1 MGNHRPMERHLI
13 LSNGAVKTTGGSLKL
28 AKGQLAFVDT
38 SATTPDGAKVVSS
51 FVGKPKKDK
60 VFELR
65 LGVSDDRI
73 ANRSRSNK
81 AMSTVPFSLAE
92 VKDLRVETPGVIK
105 QGLDEVIIG
114 WDGITPGSQ
123 FNFQTGDYPFQIA
136 LEVSGDPVGYMG
148 GGANSEIAVVR
159 VEIPDCDPT
168 DTCVTCNGCAAVD
181 CKAVTMEAVERLRR
195 KQVAGGLQLSELV
208 EITPIF
214 DCDTDVTATEI
225 DYVWYTLSVCD
236 TGTDNALSLVSAQY
250 NVPVERIGRVGSTST
265 YQMLLPE
272 TAGAPAAYS
281 QGIASFIKGC
291 ETCPDTYTA
300 TPNGVLYAFSIE
312 DDGAN
317 LISGA
322 FGSMVIPSITGY
334 VAGSLTKSGNDFGVG
349 YYTALFSTPLSE
361 GSKTTILNNQPTA
374 TIKLAGTVDS
384 LCSKSG
390 STTTAWVKGDTCS
403 AIEETYTII
412 LPDAECGASRL
423 TELQTAYPNHTI
435 TLQPSG
441 ISTRALTLTGT
452 SGTANINVND
462 VNYVATF
469 ATNLTTTA
477 TNFVTTNATALLAA
491 GVTVTALAGVL
502 TFKATDAKVAGITIT
517 NVTTD
522 LAGTLAAAVSIP
534 VDAACQAGYQ
544 TKVVS
549 NIVCDECDPIFK
561 DYYIT
566 EAPESFDG
574 RSWTKVADA
583 TTSPSGN
590 CKCGIRFKAIPFRIS
605 PEEALRGNINFLETS
620 AEIRVSAGYPEEIR
634 EGIGRIP
641 EGAIEGQYLSRK
653 QDRTM
658 LGGLLRNK
666 EAESIAYFLGEN
678 PNAAYIKKLLNGGL
692 SVIDNDFAQYVHYTL
707 TIASAK
713 NAGGFGNVSSS
724 DLSYSIWVEVGK
736 HAAVEAVLNN
746 LAANAGIEPV
756 KAY

>member
-13 LSNGAVKTTGGSLKL
+13 LSNGAVKTSGGSLKL

-92 VKDLRVETPGVIK
+92 VKDLRVETPGVLEQK
-105 QGLDEVIIG
+105 VDEVIIG

-123 FNFQTGDYPFQIA
+123 FDFKTGDYPFQIA

-148 GGANSEIAVVR
+148 GGTNTEIAVVR
-159 VEIPDCDPT
+159 VEIPDCDPLN
-168 DTCVTCNGCAAVD
+168 TCETCDGCAAVD
-181 CKAVTMEAVERLRR
+181 CKAVTMEAIERLRR
-195 KQVAGGLQLSELV
+195 KQVAGGLELQELV
-208 EITPIF
+208 EITPVF

-225 DYVWYTLSVCD
+225 DYVWYTLDVCD
-236 TGTDNALSLVSAQY
+236 TGSDNALSLVSAQY
-250 NVPVERIGRVGSTST
+250 NVPVERIARVGSTST
-265 YQMLLPE
+265 YQMLLPD
-272 TAGAPAAYS
+272 TAGAPADYS
-281 QGIASFIKGC
+281 QTIASFVKGC
-291 ETCPDTYTA
+291 QDCPSTYTA
-300 TPNGVLYAFSIE
+300 TPNGFLYVFTIE

-317 LISGA
+317 QQMAIT
-322 FGSMVIPSITGY
+322 SMPNY
-334 VAGSLTKSGNDFGVG
+334 VANTVTKSGNDYGVG
-349 YYTALFSTPLSE
+349 YYTALFSQKLTDAQIAAFASI
-361 GSKTTILNNQPTA
+361 SASTID
-374 TIKLAGTVDS
+374 LAGSVES
-384 LCSKSG
+384 LCRKSG
-390 STTTAWVKGDTCS
+390 STTTAWVEGDICS
-403 AIEETYTII
+403 AVEETYSII
-412 LPDAECGASRL
+412 LPDADCGVNRL
-423 TELQTAYPNHTI
+423 AELQTAYPNHTI
-435 TLQPSG
+435 TLKPSG
-441 ISTRALTLTGT
+441 ISNRALTLTGT
-452 SGTANINVND
+452 SGTANIKVNNVN
-462 VNYVATF
+462 YLATF

-477 TNFVTTNATALLAA
+477 NNFVTAHGAALLAL
-491 GVTVTALAGVL
+491 GITVTAAAGVL
-502 TFKATDAKVAGITIT
+502 TFKATDAIVAGITIT

-522 LAGTLAAAVSIP
+522 LAGTLAAAVTIP
-534 VDAACQAGYQ
+534 LEAACQGAYQ
-544 TKVVS
+544 TKVIS

-561 DYYIT
+561 DFYVT
-566 EAPESFDG
+566 EAPENFDN
-574 RSWTKVADA
+574 RSWTKEVNT

-590 CKCGIRFKAIPFRIS
+590 CKCGIRFKAKPFRIS

-641 EGAIEGQYLSRK
+641 EGAIVGQYLSRK
-653 QDRTM
+653 VDRTM

-666 EAESIAYFLGEN
+666 EAESVAYFLGEN
-678 PNAAYIKKLLNGGL
+678 PNSTYIKKLLNGGL

-707 TIASAK
+707 TIATTK

-746 LAANAGIEPV
+746 LAAHAGVDPV

>member
-1 MGNHRPMERHLI
+1 MGNHRPMERHLF

-92 VKDLRVETPGVIK
+92 VKDLRVETPGVLEQK
-105 QGLDEVIIG
+105 VDEVIIG
-114 WDGITPGSQ
+114 WDGITPGSE

-148 GGANSEIAVVR
+148 GGTNTEISVVR
-159 VEIPDCDPT
+159 VEIPDCDPLN
-168 DTCVTCNGCAAVD
+168 TCETCDGCAPVD
-181 CKAVTMEAVERLRR
+181 CKAVTMEAIERLRR
-195 KQVAGGLQLSELV
+195 KQVAGGLELQELV
-208 EITPIF
+208 EITPVF
-214 DCDTDVTATEI
+214 DCDNDVTATEI

-265 YQMLLPE
+265 YQMMLPD
-272 TAGAPAAYS
+272 TAGAPADYS
-281 QGIASFIKGC
+281 QGIASFVKGC
-291 ETCPDTYTA
+291 QNCPATYTA
-300 TPNGVLYAFSIE
+300 TPNGFLYAVSFE
-312 DDGAN
+312 DDGQDLSN
-317 LISGA
+317 FIQMLPNYVSGTA
-322 FGSMVIPSITGY
+322 I
-334 VAGSLTKSGNDFGVG
+334 KSGNDYGIG
-349 YYTALFSTPLSE
+349 YYTGLTSQKLTDAEISAYITAR
-361 GSKTTILNNQPTA
+361 GQAGKTMTVA
-374 TIKLAGTVDS
+374 LAGSVES
-384 LCSKSG
+384 LCTKAG
-390 STTTAWVKGDTCS
+390 TTTTAWIEGDTCS
-403 AIEETYTII
+403 AVEETYSII
-412 LPDAECGASRL
+412 LPDADCGVDRL

-435 TLQPSG
+435 TLKPSG
-441 ISTRALTLTGT
+441 ISNRALTLTGT
-452 SGTANINVND
+452 SGTANINVD
-462 VNYVATF
+462 GDNYLATF

-477 TNFVTTNATALLAA
+477 TNFVATNGALLLAA
-491 GVTVTALAGVL
+491 GITVTAAAGVL
-502 TFKATDAKVAGITIT
+502 TFKATDEIVADITIT
-517 NVTTD
+517 NATTD
-522 LAGTLAAAVSIP
+522 LAGTLAAAVTIP
-534 VDAACQAGYQ
+534 LEAACQGAYQ
-544 TKVVS
+544 TKVIS

-561 DYYIT
+561 DFYIT

-574 RSWTKVADA
+574 RSWTKEANA

-590 CKCGIRFKAIPFRIS
+590 CKCGIRFKGKTFKIS

-641 EGAIEGQYLSRK
+641 EGAIVGQYLSHK
-653 QDRTM
+653 VDRTM

-666 EAESIAYFLGEN
+666 EAESVAYFLGEN
-678 PNAAYIKKLLNGGL
+678 PNSTYIKKLLNGGL
-692 SVIDNDFAQYVHYTL
+692 SVIDNDFTQYVHYTL
-707 TIASAK
+707 TIATTK

-736 HAAVEAVLNN
+736 QAAVEAVLNN
-746 LAANAGIEPV
+746 LAAHAGIDPV